1 MILLRVGSHAPQPG
15 VARIVPETQKFRLAG
30 VMGWPVAHS
39 RSPKLHGYWI
49 NQLGLAGAYVFL
61 PVRPQ
66 RLADAL
72 KGLSALG
79 FAGCNLTIPHKET
92 AIGLVD
98 RVDPL
103 ARRIGAINTIV
114 VGEDG
119 SLSGSNTDAY
129 GFIEALRQA
138 KPDWRADAGPAAV
151 IGAGGGA
158 RAVVA
163 SLAEGGAKEI
173 RLTNRTFARAQQLA
187 IDFGA
192 PVRAISWD
200 QRHEALDGASLLV
213 NATNQ
218 GMGGQPP
225 LDLSLDSSPESALV
239 CDIVYSP
246 LETPLLAA
254 ARKRG
259 NPVVN
264 GLGMLLHQAQP
275 AFKAWFGVLP
285 EVTPEL
291 RRLLEA
297 TI

>member
-1 MILLRVGSHAPQPG
+1 MA
-15 VARIVPETQKFRLAG
+15 ETQKFRLAG

-49 NQLGLAGAYVFL
+49 SQLGLSGAYVYL
-61 PVRPQ
+61 PVQPE
-66 RLADAL
+66 RLPDAL

-92 AIGLVD
+92 AMRLVD

-103 ARRIGAINTIV
+103 AKRIGAINTIV

-119 SLSGSNTDAY
+119 SLSGFNNDGY
-129 GFIEALRQA
+129 GFIECLKEA
-138 KPDWRADAGPAAV
+138 KPDWRADAGPAV
-151 IGAGGGA
+151 VMGSGGGA

-163 SLAEGGAKEI
+163 SLAERGAKEI
-173 RLTNRTFARAQQLA
+173 RLVNRTFTRAQKLA
-187 IDFGA
+187 ADLGA
-192 PVRAISWD
+192 PVRAIPWE
-200 QRHEALDGASLLV
+200 QRHEAIDGASLLV
-213 NATNQ
+213 NTTNQ
-218 GMGGQPP
+218 GMVGQAP
-225 LDLSLDSSPESALV
+225 LDLSLDRLPKSALV
-239 CDIVYSP
+239 SDIIYVP

-259 NPVVN
+259 NLAVN
-264 GLGMLLHQAQP
+264 GLGMLLHQARP